1 MNEQTIKE
9 MRQKLEDFSMD
20 VPSVSWDALE
30 TALASNQPS
39 VRRQRWQRIGAAAAI
54 VLLLASGAWW
64 MLSGN
69 DGDSKDAK
77 RQARQSVP
85 AATQGTTAPATGTDP
100 TDTTTTA
107 EHPSETLREPS
118 SDAVPSISRQ
128 TPQQLSAQSKPDN
141 DAGLRLSHEKAR
153 NSARPQGMTDSKEA
167 DRTSSLSLVAKDGHS
182 ENQREAEPL
191 PQLLAET
198 EPQEKDT
205 GLSPHKPEDN
215 TPPAI
220 STAVKPSEITAQDN
234 RKPDNQQPSG
244 RNPQR
249 PTRQLP
255 ALATTTGGQNTP
267 STDAPKLMVKAFFA
281 NNGLGGSPSSIFD
294 NSSDYYSSP
303 GDEPLND
310 PEKPGGNDPDKPG
323 GDKPDSP
330 GGNDDPG
337 KDDSNGKLS
346 PRKVKTEQK
355 SEENVRHHQPLR
367 FGIMVSYR
375 LNARWSIEG
384 GLTYT
389 RQSSDISD
397 GKENYEK
404 WHQTKQ
410 QLNYIGIPVNISYS
424 IWQNRR
430 FSIYASAGIMAEKM
444 FKGEQTI
451 REMNFK
457 YQKSIETKDI
467 HIHPLQFSLNAAAG
481 AEFKLNRTFSV
492 YAEPGL
498 SYHFKNST
506 SVHTFYGDYPVGLNL
521 SLGLRLNIK

>member
-9 MRQKLEDFSMD
+9 MRQKLDDFSMD

-107 EHPSETLREPS
+107 EHPSETHPETS
-118 SDAVPSISRQ
+118 SNAVPSISRQ

-167 DRTSSLSLVAKDGHS
+167 DRTSGLPLVAENRHS
-182 ENQREAEPL
+182 DSHTETENQ

-220 STAVKPSEITAQDN
+220 STAVKPSDITAQDN
-234 RKPDNQQPSG
+234 RKPDSQQPSG

-249 PTRQLP
+249 PAGQLP
-255 ALATTTGGQNTP
+255 ALATTTEGQNTSP
-267 STDAPKLMVKAFFA
+267 TDAPKLMVKAFFA
-281 NNGLGGSPSSIFD
+281 NNGIGGSPSSILENPAVYEHF
-294 NSSDYYSSP
+294 
-303 GDEPLND
+303 GDDPLND
-310 PEKPGGNDPDKPG
+310 PEKPGGNDS
-323 GDKPDSP
+323 DKPDNP
-330 GGNDDPG
+330 GGSDDPG
-337 KDDSNGKLS
+337 KDDSGGKLS
-346 PRKVKTEQK
+346 PRKVKTGEK
-355 SEENVRHHQPLR
+355 SEENIRHHQPLR

-375 LNARWSIEG
+375 LNDRWSIEG
-384 GLTYT
+384 GITYT
-389 RQSSDISD
+389 RQNSDISD
-397 GKENYEK
+397 GRNNYEK
-404 WHQTKQ
+404 WHHTKQ
-410 QLNYIGIPVNISYS
+410 QLSYIGIPVNISYS
-424 IWQNRR
+424 IWQNQR
-430 FSIYASAGIMAEKM
+430 FNIYASAGIMAEKM
-444 FKGEQTI
+444 FKGEQTV

-457 YQKSIETKDI
+457 LQKSIETKDI

-498 SYHFKNST
+498 SYHIKNST

>member
-9 MRQKLEDFSMD
+9 MRQKLDDFSME

-107 EHPSETLREPS
+107 ELPSETLREPS

-141 DAGLRLSHEKAR
+141 DAGLRLSQEPAR
-153 NSARPQGMTDSKEA
+153 NSARPQAMTDSKEA
-167 DRTSSLSLVAKDGHS
+167 DRISSRSLVAENGHS
-182 ENQREAEPL
+182 DSHTETENQ

-215 TPPAI
+215 THPAT
-220 STAVKPSEITAQDN
+220 STAVKPSGITAQDN
-234 RKPDNQQPSG
+234 RKPDSQQPSG

-249 PTRQLP
+249 PAGQLP
-255 ALATTTGGQNTP
+255 ALTTTTEGQNTP

-281 NNGLGGSPSSIFD
+281 NNGLGGSPSSILENPAAYEHF
-294 NSSDYYSSP
+294 
-303 GDEPLND
+303 GDDPLND
-310 PEKPGGNDPDKPG
+310 PEKPGGNDS
-323 GDKPDSP
+323 DKPDNP
-330 GGNDDPG
+330 GDSDDPG
-337 KDDSNGKLS
+337 KDDSGGKLS
-346 PRKVKTEQK
+346 PRRIKTEQK
-355 SEENVRHHQPLR
+355 SKENVRHHQPLR
-367 FGIMVSYR
+367 FGVMVSYR
-375 LNARWSIEG
+375 LTDRWSIEG
-384 GLTYT
+384 GITYT
-389 RQSSDISD
+389 RQNSDISD
-397 GKENYEK
+397 GRNNYEK

-410 QLNYIGIPVNISYS
+410 QLSYIGIPVNMSYS

-444 FKGEQTI
+444 FKGEQTV

-498 SYHFKNST
+498 SYHIKNST

>member
-20 VPSVSWDALE
+20 VPSVSWNALE

-141 DAGLRLSHEKAR
+141 DAGLRLSQEPAR

-167 DRTSSLSLVAKDGHS
+167 DRTSSLSLVAKNGHS

-191 PQLLAET
+191 PQLLADT

-220 STAVKPSEITAQDN
+220 STAVKPSDITAQDN
-234 RKPDNQQPSG
+234 RKPDSQQPSG

-249 PTRQLP
+249 PAGQLP
-255 ALATTTGGQNTP
+255 ALATTTEGQNTP
-267 STDAPKLMVKAFFA
+267 STDAPKLMAKAFFA
-281 NNGLGGSPSSIFD
+281 NNGIGGSPSSILENPAVYEHF
-294 NSSDYYSSP
+294 
-303 GDEPLND
+303 GND
-310 PEKPGGNDPDKPG
+310 PLNDPDKPG

-330 GGNDDPG
+330 GGNDESG
-337 KDDSNGKLS
+337 KDDSDGKLS
-346 PRKVKTEQK
+346 PRKIKTEQK
-355 SEENVRHHQPLR
+355 SKENVRHHQPLR
-367 FGIMVSYR
+367 FGIMVNYR
-375 LNARWSIEG
+375 LTDRWSIEG
-384 GLTYT
+384 GITYT
-389 RQSSDISD
+389 RQNSDISD
-397 GKENYEK
+397 GRNNYEK
-404 WHQTKQ
+404 WHLTKQ
-410 QLNYIGIPVNISYS
+410 QLSYIGIPVNMSYS
-424 IWQNRR
+424 IWQNQR
-430 FSIYASAGIMAEKM
+430 FNIYASAGIMAEKM
-444 FKGEQTI
+444 FKGEQTV

-457 YQKSIETKDI
+457 FQKSIETKDI

-498 SYHFKNST
+498 SYHIKNST

-521 SLGLRLNIK
+521 SLGLLLNIK